1 MEDQKTRKLLLY
13 DRKNLANYD
22 ILEPLGRGANSFVYK
37 VFFKPEKKYY
47 AMKVMEILK
56 PKDEKKF

>member
-22 ILEPLGRGANSFVYK
+22 VLEPLGRGANSFVYK

-56 PKDEKKF
+56 